1 MPVKPSEQTILK
13 TYTLDELIDL
23 AKQRAQMEV
32 REQMNEAR
40 SHLDALSQAMGEK
53 PKSTASLPAKAKGRV
68 AKSKAKKTKS
78 RRVTKATV
86 KKAKAV
92 PAVKASDK
100 SGEIKMSLGA
110 HLTAVLRAKPM
121 DIKTITAALADH
133 GYTSNSND
141 PRRILYLE
149 LKKQIDKGTVLKAGR
164 GKYKKA
170 KRK

>member
-32 REQMNEAR
+32 REQLNDAR
-40 SHLDALSQAMGEK
+40 SHLDALSLAMGEK
-53 PKSTASLPAKAKGRV
+53 PQSAVKSTVKPT
-68 AKSKAKKTKS
+68 KKTKGA
-78 RRVTKATV
+78 RTKV
-86 KKAKAV
+86 KKAKAT
-92 PAVKASDK
+92 PAVKASDQ
-100 SGEIKMSLGA
+100 SGEMKMSLGA

-121 DIKTITAALADH
+121 DIKTITAALAEH

-149 LKKQIDKGTVLKAGR
+149 LKKLIDKGTVVKVSR
-164 GKYKKA
+164 GVYKKTK
-170 KRK
+170 KR